1 MEAAQAFTD
10 ALDILEQHMNDK
22 VDETSTKSLLRQ
34 IVTLMNNRSA
44 MYEKANHYELSLED
58 CNSILTIHDIH
69 HNKARMRK
77 LRILE
82 ELKRYREALI
92 EVCAIQLLFMQT
104 NRTNLRLGLPV
115 PSPPV
120 SQSKMED
127 LVAHVLPLEMES
139 YIVKLEEQQQQKSGG
154 TSTTSTLSRPLPS
167 PYTILQLLRSYT
179 GYNGWMAQAA
189 KDGSIDKL
197 TQDVTSLGSN
207 SETSSSSSVETIV
220 QHATLLLKRGRRY
233 VYERNYDKA
242 GNDFEE
248 AYKLVEGNKEVQ
260 DAMIN
265 TQTNENYFARL
276 LEWLGM
282 NRHWHYE
289 LDSAY
294 QLYQMCADLEPTNAL
309 ILVKQAGVQLDAN
322 KHEEALQLF
331 DTALGIDPDLVD
343 ALLHR
348 SNLFMLQGKTS
359 EAKNDLELCVKKRPN
374 YVMARLRLA
383 AIFAT
388 TDANLAKQQL
398 DYAEQYEPNSSEIQ
412 SYRGEVY
419 FTQGEMDL
427 AYQHFIKAMDL
438 EKSNPTPYVN
448 AAMALLNTPMTAP
461 GQVPNTTEVI
471 RLLEK
476 AIEIDNQFT
485 AAYIHLGQLKLG
497 TSMSLNDAKDV
508 IQLYDQGL
516 QNCRSPEEI
525 KELCG
530 MRLLAMSQI
539 EAATQLKMETF
550 AAA

>member
-10 ALDILEQHMNDK
+10 AIELIDQHMNQNVNDDK
-22 VDETSTKSLLRQ
+22 LLKSLSKQR
-34 IVTLMNNRSA
+34 VTLMNNRSA
-44 MYEKANHYELSLED
+44 MYEKGNVLELALDD
-58 CNSILTIHDIH
+58 CNTILNIYEMN
-69 HNKARMRK
+69 HNKARLRK

-82 ELKRYREALI
+82 ELKQYKNALI
-92 EVCAIQLLFMQT
+92 EVCAIQLLFMQA
-104 NRTNLRLGLPV
+104 NRNNLRFGLPV
-115 PSPPV
+115 PPPPI
-120 SQSKMED
+120 SQSKMEE
-127 LVAHVLPLEMES
+127 LLGEILPTEMKL
-139 YIVKLEEQQQQKSGG
+139 YVDKLEEQQKKGDGSG
-154 TSTTSTLSRPLPS
+154 SRPLPG

-179 GYNGWMAQAA
+179 GYNAWMGQAA

-197 TQDVTSLGSN
+197 TGEITTLVADSA
-207 SETSSSSSVETIV
+207 ETSTTENIA
-220 QHATLLLKRGRRY
+220 QHATLLFKRGRRY
-233 VYERNYDKA
+233 VYERNYEKA
-242 GNDFEE
+242 GIDFED

-260 DAMIN
+260 DTMM
-265 TQTNENYFARL
+265 QTESEENNYARL

-289 LDSAY
+289 LDSSY
-294 QLYQMCADLEPTNAL
+294 QLYQMCADIEPTNAL

-322 KHEEALQLF
+322 KHDEAVKLF
-331 DTALGIDPDLVD
+331 DIALGIDPNLVD
-343 ALLHR
+343 AMLHR
-348 SNLFMLQGKTS
+348 SNLYMLQGKTA
-359 EAKNDLELCVKKRPN
+359 EAQKDLEICVKIRPN

-412 SYRGEVY
+412 SYRGEVC
-419 FTQGEMDL
+419 FTQGEMDA
-427 AYQHFIKAMDL
+427 AYQHFLKAIEL
-438 EKSNPTPYVN
+438 EKLNPTPYVN
-448 AAMALLNTPMTAP
+448 AAMALLNTPMSEP
-461 GQVPNTTEVI
+461 GQLPNTIEVI

-497 TSMSLNDAKDV
+497 TSLSLNDAKNV

-516 QNCRSPEEI
+516 INCRSPEEI

-530 MRLLAMSQI
+530 MRILAISQI

-550 AAA
+550 GAA